1 MSYARRHS
9 TNVCPGNRVR
19 YTIKR
24 FTQQRNHNN
33 VNPTLLVNQEHDA
46 YIAIRRRKIVIFS
59 AVEPLQIGLFL
70 DFETKESCALGFS
83 WTLDCERVLA
93 GGVSR

>member
-1 MSYARRHS
+1 MLKE
-9 TNVCPGNRVR
+9 P
-19 YTIKR
+19 IKR
-24 FTQQRNHNN
+24 FIQQRNHNN

-70 DFETKESCALGFS
+70 DFETKEFPIYVNFVVIQR
-83 WTLDCERVLA
+83 RVRTT
-93 GGVSR
+93 S

>member
-1 MSYARRHS
+1 MLKE
-9 TNVCPGNRVR
+9 P
-19 YTIKR
+19 IKR

-70 DFETKESCALGFS
+70 DFETKEFPIYVNFVVIQR
-83 WTLDCERVLA
+83 RVRTT
-93 GGVSR
+93 S

>member
-1 MSYARRHS
+1 MLKE
-9 TNVCPGNRVR
+9 P
-19 YTIKR
+19 IKR

-33 VNPTLLVNQEHDA
+33 VHPTLLVNQEHDA

-70 DFETKESCALGFS
+70 DFETKEFPIYVNFVVIQR
-83 WTLDCERVLA
+83 RVRTT
-93 GGVSR
+93 S

>member
-1 MSYARRHS
+1 MLKE
-9 TNVCPGNRVR
+9 P
-19 YTIKR
+19 IKR

-46 YIAIRRRKIVIFS
+46 YIAIRRRKIVLFS

-70 DFETKESCALGFS
+70 DFETKEFPIYVNFVVIQR
-83 WTLDCERVLA
+83 RVRTT
-93 GGVSR
+93 S